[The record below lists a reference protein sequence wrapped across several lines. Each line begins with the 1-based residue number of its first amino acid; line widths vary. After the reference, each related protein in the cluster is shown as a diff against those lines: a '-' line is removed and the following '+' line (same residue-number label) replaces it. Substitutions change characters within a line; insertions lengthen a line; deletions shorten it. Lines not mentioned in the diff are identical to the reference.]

1 MLKLSPNQVGTNINK
16 DDHKAFK
23 IIGEAPGQR
32 VGRALFVFF
41 IISVGI
47 MFLPWTQ
54 NIRANGFL
62 TALSPEK
69 RPQSLQSI
77 IGGRIENWY
86 VREGDFVNR
95 GDTILHISEVK

>member
-32 VGRALFVFF
+32 VGRVLLVFF

-47 MFLPWTQ
+47 MFYHGPKT
-54 NIRANGFL
+54 
-62 TALSPEK
+62 
-69 RPQSLQSI
+69 
-77 IGGRIENWY
+77 
-86 VREGDFVNR
+86 
-95 GDTILHISEVK
+95 SEPMVFSRL